1 MTDTVPNIKQRRLEK
16 QRLGRKRKWLR
27 WFAVLAFIVAGA
39 GTWFYRSMTEPAKL
53 RRTAQ
58 NYLQTFFTADLT
70 IDRVEFSFFGGIK
83 LSGVTLADP
92 CGAPGDA
99 PLATCRQMTLHH
111 RPLQLLFGNLRFDS
125 VDVTGARCRAVFDD
139 STGHFNVQDL
149 LAQNQFGGMKVADLP
164 RVSTGDIDVEV
175 VRRGA
180 KSDVLVERF
189 TLNILALPNPDGQAA
204 YDVVW
209 DAETDRLSKGT
220 LRIDF
225 DKKTIRDID
234 GGTPWLSV
242 RAAALATEAATPGA
256 RYWMDLLGLQ
266 GQFHAVDFA
275 LPMLPVVDERHH
287 VSIQIEQAA
296 ISIPIDAIETKLP
309 PKDRY
314 LTWTDVAGTLQVGN
328 NHAYLDFFGYWNNCL
343 CRAKL
348 QLSGTIDENTRPSDI
363 GFVLDLEAKQFT
375 LPRSDPAIAPAE
387 SRLIASLP
395 KLAKF
400 YRHYDPHGQIDLS
413 LSISKEEGRDAPIML
428 DRALIEAL
436 GPDISHHKFPYRI
449 TNVRGTVEIG
459 RDGLNVIG
467 ISGDHGDGWVIAN
480 GWTGGPGG
488 PVPADI
494 DIYGYNIALDDDL
507 CSGMGPHH
515 RKMWDS
521 FSPEGV
527 ADLHVS
533 MQRGPPV
540 DGAPAPW
547 SITTVADVQSADAVF
562 DQFPYPIYDFDGV
575 VRIENNEINISGIQ
589 GFGESGAIAVSG
601 IAETTPTGL
610 ERLDLRIVA
619 DHVMLD
625 DTLFSCFEPK
635 TRAQLKQLH
644 PEGTAEIEV
653 DLSKDGHADSLDYV
667 VNVDLNQTPIR
678 HDNLLVPIRE
688 SSGHLRIDRKRI
700 EIEHL
705 TGRLGDGHIELDGF
719 IDREPVAP
727 CLDIRAKCQ
736 NMSLTSDV
744 IDSFPL
750 HLRKPLLDLGV
761 SGTLNA
767 DAVWKRDASDPS
779 GKLDSTIHVD
789 LQGIAMRHP
798 SFPIPISI
806 SSGTA
811 VIDDSRLT
819 LTNVVAGGHGV
830 DLNIDGSISVTH
842 NDATGRPDVATDL
855 RFDIAINEFN
865 ESVRDAAPW
874 RIRKLLGNLE
884 PQGQLRLRDAR
895 IVLDQSSQKSV
906 PDWSLAG
913 TLETDDLSLQTGLSF
928 ENLRGRMPFSASSK
942 NGVFDFDGK
951 LTAPQ
956 VTLAKLDLENV
967 QGSITYDSQR
977 SEWTI
982 GQLSAQLANAAIGG
996 ELQTW
1001 LESGETHYGG
1011 AFTFDHVPVAALMTA
1026 FSDKNKPAGQDSIA
1040 GTVVGQ
1046 VSISGSLSDSANR
1059 RAGGKFEV
1067 KEAEL
1072 YKLPALLAILN
1083 VINLTLPKESAF
1095 QEVDAEFY
1103 LSDDKLQFRDL
1114 HLKGNALAMVGEGE
1128 MVWSTKELDL
1138 RLTAV
1143 SPKQGSKIPVVTELL
1158 EGASREVIE
1167 VRVTGTMNDPVA
1179 TGRPFRTVSNALETL
1194 LKPKDKNRQR
1204 KRK

>member
-1 MTDTVPNIKQRRLEK
+1 MTD
-16 QRLGRKRKWLR
+16 
-27 WFAVLAFIVAGA
+27 
-39 GTWFYRSMTEPAKL
+39 PAKL
-53 RRTAQ
+53 RRIAQ
-58 NYLQTFFTADLT
+58 EYLQTFFTADLS
-70 IDRVEFSFFGGIK
+70 IDRVQFSPFGGIK
-83 LSGVTLADP
+83 LTGVTLADP
-92 CGAPGDA
+92 CGGQGDE
-99 PLATCRQMTLHH
+99 PLATCRAMTLHH
-111 RPLQLLFGNLRFDS
+111 KPLHLLLGRLRFDS
-125 VDVTGARCRAVFDD
+125 VDISGARCRAVFDD

-149 LAQNQFGGMKVADLP
+149 LAQNQFGGMEMVDLP
-164 RVSTGDIDVEV
+164 RVSTGDIDVDI
-175 VRRGA
+175 VRRGP
-180 KSDVLVERF
+180 KSDALVERL
-189 TLNILALPNPDGQAA
+189 TLNILALPNPERDAA

-209 DAETDRLSKGT
+209 DATTDRVSSGT
-220 LRIDF
+220 LQIDF

-287 VSIQIEQAA
+287 VAIQIEQAA

-309 PKDRY
+309 PSQRY

-328 NHAYLDFFGYWNNCL
+328 NHAFLDFIGYWNNCL

-348 QLSGTIDENTRPSDI
+348 QLNGTIDENTRPGDI
-363 GFVLDLEAKQFT
+363 GFALDLEAKQFT
-375 LPRSDPAIAPAE
+375 LPRTDPTVAPAE

-413 LSISKEEGRDAPIML
+413 LSISKAVGRNTPIIL

-436 GPDISHHKFPYRI
+436 GPDVSHHKFPYRI

-459 RDGLNVIG
+459 PDGLNVIG
-467 ISGDHGDGWVIAN
+467 INGSHGDGWVIAN
-480 GWTGGPGG
+480 GWTGGPAG

-507 CSGMGPHH
+507 CAGMGPQH

-527 ADLHVS
+527 TDLHVS
-533 MQRGPPV
+533 MQRSPPI
-540 DGAPAPW
+540 DGAPSPW
-547 SITTVADVQSADAVF
+547 SITTTAQVESADAVF
-562 DQFPYPIYDFDGV
+562 AQFPYPINDFDGLIT
-575 VRIENNEINISGIQ
+575 IENNEINILGVQ
-589 GFGESGAIAVSG
+589 GQGETGEVAVGG
-601 IAETTPTGL
+601 IAETNQDGL
-610 ERLDLRIVA
+610 ERLELHIVA
-619 DHVMLD
+619 NDVALD
-625 DTLFSCFEPK
+625 ERLFSCFEPK
-635 TRAQLKQLH
+635 TQAQLQQLH

-653 DLSKDGHADSLDYV
+653 DLSKGGKTDPIDYV

-678 HDNLLVPIRE
+678 HSDLLVPIKA
-688 SSGHLRIDRKRI
+688 STGHLRIDRERI
-700 EIEHL
+700 EVDRL
-705 TGRLGDGHIELDGF
+705 TGRLADGHIELDGF
-719 IDREPVAP
+719 INREPVDP

-736 NMSLTSDV
+736 NMTLSRDV

-750 HLRKPLLDLGV
+750 HLRKPLQDLGV

-767 DAVWKRDASDPS
+767 DAIWKRSADDPTRT
-779 GKLDSTIHVD
+779 LNSTIHVD
-789 LQGIAMRHP
+789 LKGVSLRHP
-798 SFPIPISI
+798 RFPIPIEVN
-806 SSGTA
+806 SGTA
-811 VIDDSRLT
+811 VIDGSQLT
-819 LTNVVAGGHGV
+819 LTNVIATGHGV
-830 DLNIDGSISVTH
+830 NLNVDGTIRVT
-842 NDATGRPDVATDL
+842 NNTSTGKADIASDL
-855 RFDIAINEFN
+855 RIDIAIKEFN
-865 ESVRDAAPW
+865 ESIRDAAPW
-874 RIRKLLGNLE
+874 RIRKLMGNIQPKGSMRLRN
-884 PQGQLRLRDAR
+884 GQL
-895 IVLDQSSQKSV
+895 VLDQSSHNSA
-906 PDWSLAG
+906 PNWSLNG

-928 ENLRGRMPFSASSK
+928 ENLSARLPFTATSK
-942 NGVFDFDGK
+942 QGVFNFDGQ

-956 VTLAKLDLENV
+956 VTIAKLGLENV
-967 QGSITYDSQR
+967 RGSIKYDAQR
-977 SEWTI
+977 SQWSI
-982 GQLSAQLANAAIGG
+982 GQLSAVVAGSTIGG

-1001 LESGETHYGG
+1001 TESGDTHYGG
-1011 AFTFDHVPVAALMTA
+1011 AFTFDHVPLEALTSA
-1026 FSDKNKPAGQDSIA
+1026 FSSGDNSANRKSIA

-1046 VSISGSLSDSANR
+1046 VSIDGVLSDSSRR
-1059 RAGGKFEV
+1059 RAGGSFQV

-1095 QEVDAEFY
+1095 QEINTEFY
-1103 LSDDKLQFRDL
+1103 LSDDELQFRNL

-1128 MVWSTKELDL
+1128 MEWSTKSLDL
-1138 RLTAV
+1138 KLTAI

-1194 LKPKDKNRQR
+1194 WQPKEKDRNR
-1204 KRK
+1204 KK

>member
-1 MTDTVPNIKQRRLEK
+1 MTDTVPSIKQRRLEK
-16 QRLGRKRKWLR
+16 QKLGRKRKWLR
-27 WFAVLAFIVAGA
+27 WLAVFALIAVATGA
-39 GTWFYRSMTEPAKL
+39 WFYHSMTEPAKL

-58 NYLQTFFTADLT
+58 QYLQTFFTADLS
-70 IDRVEFSFFGGIK
+70 IDRVEFTFFGGIR

-92 CGAPGDA
+92 CGAPDDE
-99 PLATCRQMTLHH
+99 PLATCREMTLHH
-111 RPLQLLFGNLRFDS
+111 KPLHLLFGNLRFDS
-125 VDVTGARCRAVFDD
+125 VDISGARLRAVFDD
-139 STGHFNVQDL
+139 SSGHFNVQDL

-164 RVSTGDIDVEV
+164 RVSTGNIDVEV
-175 VRRGA
+175 VRRGSR
-180 KSDVLVERF
+180 SDTLVERL

-209 DAETDRLSKGT
+209 DASTDRLSKGT

-242 RAAALATEAATPGA
+242 RAAALATEAAAPGA

-296 ISIPIDAIETKLP
+296 ISVPIDAIETKLP

-328 NHAYLDFFGYWNNCL
+328 NHAFLDFFGYWNNCL

-363 GFVLDLEAKQFT
+363 GFVLDLEAKKFT
-375 LPRSDPAIAPAE
+375 LPRSDSATAPAE

-428 DRALIEAL
+428 DRALIEAR
-436 GPDISHHKFPYRI
+436 GADISHYKFPYRI
-449 TNVRGTVEIG
+449 TNVRGTVEIE

-527 ADLHVS
+527 TDLHVS
-533 MQRGPPV
+533 MRRGAPV
-540 DGAPAPW
+540 DGTPAPW
-547 SITTVADVQSADAVF
+547 SITTVADVQSADAIF
-562 DQFPYPIYDFDGV
+562 DQFPYPIYNFDGLV
-575 VRIENNEINISGIQ
+575 TIEDNEINICGIQ
-589 GFGESGAIAVSG
+589 GFGESGEIAVNG
-601 IAETTPTGL
+601 IAETTPDGL
-610 ERLDLRIVA
+610 EQLDLSIVA
-619 DHVMLD
+619 DDVMLD

-653 DLSKDGHADSLDYV
+653 DLSKDGHAGPLDYV

-678 HDNLLVPIRE
+678 HDNLLVPIQE
-688 SSGHLRIDRKRI
+688 STGHLRIDRDRI
-700 EIEHL
+700 EIDHL
-705 TGRLGDGHIELDGF
+705 TGRLGDGDIELDGF
-719 IDREPVAP
+719 INREPVDP
-727 CLDIRAKCQ
+727 CLNIRAKCQ
-736 NMSLTSDV
+736 NMSLTRDV
-744 IDSFPL
+744 IDSFPI
-750 HLRKPLLDLGV
+750 HLRKPLTDLGV

-767 DAVWKRDASDPS
+767 NAVWKREASDPARNF
-779 GKLDSTIHVD
+779 DSTIHVD
-789 LQGIAMRHP
+789 LRGIALRHP
-798 SFPIPISI
+798 SFPIPIEI

-811 VIDDSRLT
+811 IIDGQRLT
-819 LTNVVAGGHGV
+819 LTNMVASGHGV
-830 DLNIDGSISVTH
+830 DLKIDGSISVSE
-842 NDATGRPDVATDL
+842 NKETGHPDIATDL
-855 RFDIAINEFN
+855 RFDIAIDEFDK
-865 ESVRDAAPW
+865 SIRDAAPW
-874 RIRKLLGNLE
+874 RIRKMLGNIE
-884 PQGQLRLRDAR
+884 PHGGIRLRDAR
-895 IVLDQSSQKSV
+895 LVLDQNSRKPE
-906 PDWSLAG
+906 PDWSLTG
-913 TLETDDLSLQTGLSF
+913 TLETENLSLQSGLAF
-928 ENLRGRMPFSASSK
+928 ENLKGRLPFAASSRQ
-942 NGVFDFDGK
+942 GVFDFDGQ
-951 LTAPQ
+951 LTAQ
-956 VTLAKLDLENV
+956 HVTLAKLNLENV
-967 QGSITYDSQR
+967 EGMITYDAEQNGWLLS
-977 SEWTI
+977 
-982 GQLSAQLANAAIGG
+982 QLSAKLANASIGG

-1001 LESGETHYGG
+1001 MESGESHYSG
-1011 AFTFDHVPVAALMTA
+1011 AFTFDHVPLAAIASA
-1026 FSDKNKPAGQDSIA
+1026 FSTNEQTAEGKSIA
-1040 GTVVGQ
+1040 GVVVGQ
-1046 VSISGSLSDSANR
+1046 ISISGSPADPTRR
-1059 RAGGKFEV
+1059 RAGGTFQV

-1083 VINLTLPKESAF
+1083 VINLTLPRESAF
-1095 QEVDAEFY
+1095 QEIDTEFY
-1103 LSDDKLQFRDL
+1103 LSDDELQFRNL
-1114 HLKGNALAMVGEGE
+1114 HLKGNALAMIGEGE
-1128 MVWSTKELDL
+1128 MVWSTKALDL
-1138 RLTAV
+1138 KLTAI
-1143 SPKQGSKIPVVTELL
+1143 SPKQDSKIPVVTELL
-1158 EGASREVIE
+1158 EGASREMIE

-1194 LKPKDKNRQR
+1194 LNPKDKNR
-1204 KRK
+1204 KRKK